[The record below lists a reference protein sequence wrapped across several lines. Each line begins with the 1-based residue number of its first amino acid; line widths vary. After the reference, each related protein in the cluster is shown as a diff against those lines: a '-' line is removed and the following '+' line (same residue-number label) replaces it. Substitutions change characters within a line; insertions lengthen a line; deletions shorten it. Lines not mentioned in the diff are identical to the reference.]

1 MKKTKYRMLAALLS
15 AAFCLTV
22 FSVPAFAQSSEPV
35 EETAPETPA
44 PEDTTTA
51 RPFTPDGTGTVM
63 DNATNEDGKEFY
75 TITTPDENVFY
86 LIIDNQREDKNVYFL
101 NAVTEQDLM
110 ALAEAVNEDD
120 KAAVPKVCTCK
131 DKCEAGAVNTDCA
144 LCSTDR
150 TKCLG
155 AEKVNEKVK
164 PEQAKQASGTSGII
178 LMAVLGVA
186 LVGGAALWF
195 FKFRKPKTNV
205 KGPVDLDDYEFE
217 DDDEEDAPDEVEISE
232 DIPDAD
238 EEELE

>member
-1 MKKTKYRMLAALLS
+1 MKKTKYRILAALLS
-15 AAFCLTV
+15 AAFCLTA
-22 FSVPAFAQSSEPV
+22 FSVPAFAQSSEPA
-35 EETAPETPA
+35 EETVTETPA

-51 RPFTPDGTGTVM
+51 KPFTPDGTGTVM
-63 DNATNEDGKEFY
+63 DNATDEDGKEFY

-110 ALAEAVNEDD
+110 ALAEAAKEDD
-120 KAAVPKVCTCK
+120 KAAVPEVCTCK

-155 AEKVNEKVK
+155 AEKVTEEVK
-164 PEQAKQASGTSGII
+164 PEQTAQASGTSGII
-178 LMAVLGVA
+178 LIAVLGVA
-186 LVGGAALWF
+186 LLGGAALWF
-195 FKFRKPKTNV
+195 FKFRKPKANV

-217 DDDEEDAPDEVEISE
+217 DDEEEDTPDEVEISE